1 MVIDLVEKVYLAGF
15 PLLLAFS
22 MIFKLLIQRVSTT
35 NQLTKP
41 CTLAEGATCPNETDL
56 GGAMDF
62 LPLMLTS
69 VYCSI
74 GLIWG
79 FLRLGFIY
87 LHEELS
93 YQGQLSE
100 LK

>member
-1 MVIDLVEKVYLAGF
+1 MF
-15 PLLLAFS
+15 PLLVQRSAVPTTDQLAQVCA
-22 MIFKLLIQRVSTT
+22 M
-35 NQLTKP
+35 
-41 CTLAEGATCPNETDL
+41 AEGVNCLDAKDS
-56 GGAMDF
+56 GGVMEF

-74 GLIWG
+74 GLIWS

-87 LHEELS
+87 LHEESS